1 MNIKKIIFYL
11 FLFSILI
18 PGTDGTVRGRVLN
31 MKGEPLPGAQ
41 VFIQEL
47 GIGTIADIEGN
58 YFLLN
63 VNVGKY
69 DVTVAMIGYATQE
82 VTGVDVIMDQTVWL
96 NFSMKVEAVEGE
108 KIVVSGERA
117 LVEKG
122 STSKKI
128 TVSKEAIEA
137 LPVRDM
143 ADLFSLQSG
152 VVKVEGG
159 MQGGIP
165 DHEEKGLE
173 EVHVRGGRTG
183 EIAYMID
190 GLYIRN
196 PIFGGI
202 GSSTRLNLFA
212 IKHWDWQ
219 PGGFN
224 AEYGDAMSAVS
235 NSHTNKGSRKKFE
248 YKFQYSTSLVGA
260 ALGSRYD
267 ELRGFNDYS
276 MGFGGPLPIVNGL
289 FDDSFL
295 NMTYWISGQST
306 SKDNRSVYEFDDNY
320 YIPNNLGNDDNRTM
334 IVRTNSDG
342 LQDTV
347 GVQPWDNVGG
357 FRGFGYENTDDIFA
371 NLSLNLFNNKLRLNT
386 TFWKVKAKQKIFSQ
400 RFLYWDEGQNE
411 LFRDTDRWTFELN
424 HSLSQKTFYTVRL
437 SRFQQASFNGVRWRD
452 SDQDGYPDWFEW
464 SNPAGER
471 QNPSG
476 TANRISD
483 PYNPDVVPY
492 TYNDDKSKVYYPKRD
507 GLGPEQW
514 TSGWYY
520 GAPVPGN
527 YKWDTAEEFEDA
539 NLNGIW
545 DEGEQFED
553 LDQDGTWDGPAL
565 VQACEYRDGSYWLT
579 PEMYVDYTDFLDQEV
594 YWNEVMQ
601 NPATEHHG
609 YIFDTD
615 SLYFLDYNFFAG
627 KWSEGSAFGGHDRY
641 YSTSNALTQEVRFDI
656 TSQLTDKW
664 KARAGVDYK
673 THKLD
678 FIEVVNPWDDV
689 SAARQIFSEQW
700 DDFGAD
706 GVEYIDSDSGLPDE
720 GEGNGQW
727 DPGESYDD
735 FNRDGQWNS
744 YVEPTEFSAYIQNTF
759 EVPWMVINA
768 GIRADAVNFNTKIWS
783 EPEFFSDGDRIAG
796 EFSPERPWFWSD
808 CGLDGLC
815 PGELYY
821 DSPWN
826 EGGGDYGTFELED
839 GIWVKTSDVLDGI
852 GDADVGEGDKVYD
865 INGNGYW
872 NYGEFYQDELDGI
885 CGDGDDYID
894 FNNNGIC
901 DEENGDTFLN
911 DLAGNKQWDWDDA
924 NGNGVCDDGECEYF
938 EDEGEEASTVFGME
952 NEEVFFR
959 NSEWFWKFSPRIGF
973 SHVINDEATFT
984 FNYGVY
990 YQTPT
995 YDNVYLN
1002 TNRQEDPA
1010 ELFEE
1015 SVGEIGNA
1023 TMTAAR
1029 SQAYECA
1036 FNFQIGP
1043 QWGVTVGAWL
1053 KDMDQ
1058 MATAKTYRSGI
1069 YEYQVSSNGDYGTA
1083 KGIDLTV
1090 RNSGMLFTTVL
1101 QYTYSI
1107 AKANGDYDKAAFGGV
1122 YVDAPSQTYLMP
1134 FDRPHDLTLSLYTAL
1149 PFGIM
1154 TSLTG
1159 FYQSGIPYTPQEMVG
1174 DKPYTDQLKKNTRR
1188 SDAYRNVNMSFSKYL
1203 DYKDFKITLGLNV
1216 FNIMDWREP
1225 YGVWPLT
1232 GKPDEPGEYY
1242 MKDVI
1247 NQNNGGTLSGSFYDM
1262 PWRYSSPREINFF
1275 VRFDFN

>member
-1 MNIKKIIFYL
+1 MIKKNIFCIL
-11 FLFSILI
+11 FLTFIVA
-18 PGTDGTVRGRVLN
+18 GTDGTLRGRITNL
-31 MKGEPLPGAQ
+31 KGEPLPGATIQ
-41 VFIQEL
+41 IQEL
-47 GIGTIADIEGN
+47 GIGAVADLEGN

-63 VNVGKY
+63 INVGTY
-69 DVTVAMIGYATQE
+69 DVTVSIIGYATHIA
-82 VTGVDVIMDQTVWL
+82 TDIDIIMDQTRWL
-96 NFSMKVEAVEGE
+96 DISMKVEAVKGE
-108 KIVVSGERA
+108 KVIVSGERA

-143 ADLFSLQSG
+143 SDLFSLQSG

-212 IKHWDWQ
+212 IKYWDWQ

-235 NSHTNKGSRKKFE
+235 NSHTNRGGKKFE

-260 ALGSRYD
+260 ALGSEYD
-267 ELRGFNDYS
+267 ELRGYDDYS
-276 MGFGGPLPIVNGL
+276 LGFGGPVPLLNSFI
-289 FDDSFL
+289 DDSFL
-295 NMTYWISGQST
+295 NMTYWVSGQST
-306 SKDNRSVYEFDDNY
+306 SKKNRSVYEFDDY
-320 YIPNNLGNDDNRTM
+320 YYRTPDNFNDNNRNAIIRDNT
-334 IVRTNSDG
+334 DG
-342 LQDTV
+342 GQDTV
-347 GVQPWDNVGG
+347 GVQPWDDNAG

-371 NLSLNLFNNKLRLNT
+371 NLSFNMFNNKLRLNT
-386 TFWKVKAKQKIFSQ
+386 TFWKVNAKQKIFSPT
-400 RFLYWDEGQNE
+400 FMYWDDGQNE
-411 LFRDTDRWTFELN
+411 LFRDTDRLTFELN
-424 HSLSQKTFYTVRL
+424 HSLSQKTFYTVRY
-437 SRFQQASFNGVRWRD
+437 SRFRQESFLGVRWKD
-452 SDQDGYPDWFEW
+452 SDGDGYPDWFEW
-464 SNPAGER
+464 SNPAGDR

-476 TANRISD
+476 TGNRISD
-483 PYNPDVVPY
+483 PYNADVIPY
-492 TYNDDKSKVYYPKRD
+492 VYNDDQSKVYYIKRD

-520 GAPVPGN
+520 GAPKPGN
-527 YKWDTAEEFEDA
+527 YKWDLVEDWEDD

-545 DEGEQFED
+545 DPGESFVD
-553 LDQDGTWDGPAL
+553 ADASGAWNGPQL
-565 VQACEYRDGSYWLT
+565 VTECEYRDGDYWLT
-579 PEMYVDYTDFLDQEV
+579 PEMYVDYTQFLDQEN

-601 NPATEHHG
+601 NPATEHYG
-609 YIFDTD
+609 YYPPNWSSD
-615 SLYFLDYNFFAG
+615 SLYFVDYDWLFSG

-641 YSTSNALTQEVRFDI
+641 YSTSDAFTEEIRFDI
-656 TSQLTDKW
+656 TSQLTNKW
-664 KARAGVDYK
+664 KLRTGFDYK
-673 THKLD
+673 THKLN
-678 FIEVVNPWDDV
+678 FFEVANPWDDV
-689 SAARQIFSEQW
+689 GAHRQRFSEQW

-706 GVEYIDSDSGLPDE
+706 GIEYLDSDTGLPDE
-720 GEGNGQW
+720 GEGNGVW
-727 DPGESYDD
+727 DSGESYDD
-735 FNRDGQWNS
+735 FNQDGEWNN
-744 YVEPTEFSAYIQNTF
+744 YVEPAEFAAYIQNTF

-768 GIRADAVNFNTKIWS
+768 GIRVDGVNFNTKIWS
-783 EPEFFSDGDRIAG
+783 EPEYFDGGNRTSG

-815 PGELYY
+815 PGEANYN
-821 DSPWN
+821 SPWN
-826 EGGGDYGTFELED
+826 EGGADYD
-839 GIWVKTSDVLDGI
+839 LDGF
-852 GDADVGEGDKVYD
+852 GDTDFGEGDQRFN
-865 INGNGYW
+865 ITGNGYW
-872 NYGEFYQDELDGI
+872 NYGEYYEDELDGL
-885 CGDGDDYID
+885 CGEGDDYID
-894 FNNNGIC
+894 FNGNGIC
-901 DEENGDTFLN
+901 DVQNGDTFLN
-911 DLAGNKQWDWDDA
+911 DLSGNLQWDWTDL
-924 NGNGVCDDGECEYF
+924 NGNGICDNEDECENF
-938 EDEGEEASTVFGME
+938 VDEGEEASTVFGMP

-959 NSEWFWKFSPRIGF
+959 NSEWFWKISPRIGF

-995 YDNVYLN
+995 YDNIYLN
-1002 TNRQEDPA
+1002 TNRQENPS

-1036 FNFQIGP
+1036 FNFQVGP

-1083 KGIDLTV
+1083 KGIDITI
-1090 RNSGMLFTTVL
+1090 RNSGMFFTTIL

-1122 YVDAPSQTYLMP
+1122 YVDAPSQAYLMP

-1149 PFGIM
+1149 PGGIM
-1154 TSLTG
+1154 TSVTG

-1174 DKPYTDQLKKNTRR
+1174 DKPYTDQLRKNTAR
-1188 SDAYRNVNMSFSKYL
+1188 SDPYRNINLAFSKYL
-1203 DYKDFKITLGLNV
+1203 DYKDFKVTLGLNV
-1216 FNIMDWREP
+1216 FNVFDWREP
-1225 YGVWPLT
+1225 WGVWPLT
-1232 GKPDEPGEYY
+1232 GLAEDPGEYY
-1242 MKDVI
+1242 MKEVI
-1247 NQNNGGTLSGSFYDM
+1247 NQSGGGTLSGSFYDM

>member
-1 MNIKKIIFYL
+1 
-11 FLFSILI
+11 
-18 PGTDGTVRGRVLN
+18 
-31 MKGEPLPGAQ
+31 
-41 VFIQEL
+41 
-47 GIGTIADIEGN
+47 
-58 YFLLN
+58 
-63 VNVGKY
+63 
-69 DVTVAMIGYATQE
+69 
-82 VTGVDVIMDQTVWL
+82 
-96 NFSMKVEAVEGE
+96 
-108 KIVVSGERA
+108 
-117 LVEKG
+117 
-122 STSKKI
+122 
-128 TVSKEAIEA
+128 
-137 LPVRDM
+137 
-143 ADLFSLQSG
+143 
-152 VVKVEGG
+152 
-159 MQGGIP
+159 
-165 DHEEKGLE
+165 
-173 EVHVRGGRTG
+173 
-183 EIAYMID
+183 
-190 GLYIRN
+190 
-196 PIFGGI
+196 
-202 GSSTRLNLFA
+202 
-212 IKHWDWQ
+212 
-219 PGGFN
+219 
-224 AEYGDAMSAVS
+224 
-235 NSHTNKGSRKKFE
+235 
-248 YKFQYSTSLVGA
+248 
-260 ALGSRYD
+260 
-267 ELRGFNDYS
+267 
-276 MGFGGPLPIVNGL
+276 
-289 FDDSFL
+289 
-295 NMTYWISGQST
+295 
-306 SKDNRSVYEFDDNY
+306 
-320 YIPNNLGNDDNRTM
+320 
-334 IVRTNSDG
+334 
-342 LQDTV
+342 
-347 GVQPWDNVGG
+347 
-357 FRGFGYENTDDIFA
+357 
-371 NLSLNLFNNKLRLNT
+371 
-386 TFWKVKAKQKIFSQ
+386 
-400 RFLYWDEGQNE
+400 
-411 LFRDTDRWTFELN
+411 
-424 HSLSQKTFYTVRL
+424 
-437 SRFQQASFNGVRWRD
+437 
-452 SDQDGYPDWFEW
+452 
-464 SNPAGER
+464 
-471 QNPSG
+471 
-476 TANRISD
+476 
-483 PYNPDVVPY
+483 
-492 TYNDDKSKVYYPKRD
+492 
-507 GLGPEQW
+507 
-514 TSGWYY
+514 
-520 GAPVPGN
+520 
-527 YKWDTAEEFEDA
+527 
-539 NLNGIW
+539 
-545 DEGEQFED
+545 
-553 LDQDGTWDGPAL
+553 
-565 VQACEYRDGSYWLT
+565 
-579 PEMYVDYTDFLDQEV
+579 
-594 YWNEVMQ
+594 
-601 NPATEHHG
+601 
-609 YIFDTD
+609 
-615 SLYFLDYNFFAG
+615 
-627 KWSEGSAFGGHDRY
+627 
-641 YSTSNALTQEVRFDI
+641 
-656 TSQLTDKW
+656 
-664 KARAGVDYK
+664 
-673 THKLD
+673 
-678 FIEVVNPWDDV
+678 
-689 SAARQIFSEQW
+689 
-700 DDFGAD
+700 
-706 GVEYIDSDSGLPDE
+706 
-720 GEGNGQW
+720 
-727 DPGESYDD
+727 
-735 FNRDGQWNS
+735 
-744 YVEPTEFSAYIQNTF
+744 
-759 EVPWMVINA
+759 
-768 GIRADAVNFNTKIWS
+768 
-783 EPEFFSDGDRIAG
+783 
-796 EFSPERPWFWSD
+796 PERPWFWSD

-826 EGGGDYGTFELED
+826 EGGGDYGTFELVD
-839 GIWVKTSDVLDGI
+839 DVWVKTGDELDGI
-852 GDADVGEGDKVYD
+852 GDVDVGEGDKVYD

-938 EDEGEEASTVFGME
+938 EDEGEEAGTVFGME

-1149 PFGIM
+1149 PFGVM

-1188 SDAYRNVNMSFSKYL
+1188 SDAYRNINMSFSKYL